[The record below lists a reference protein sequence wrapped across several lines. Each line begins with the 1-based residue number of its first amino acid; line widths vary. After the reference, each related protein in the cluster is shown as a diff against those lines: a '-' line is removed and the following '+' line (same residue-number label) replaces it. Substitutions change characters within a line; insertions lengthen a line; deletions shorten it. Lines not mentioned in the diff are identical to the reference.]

1 MNTNDLL
8 EKLDFDIA
16 AVEWSVFN
24 ANPNAEKDSETFEK
38 SSDLNSFDETKEL
51 SVIIAEA
58 KEMIAHAAGIEV
70 DKVNIQISF

>member
-8 EKLDFDIA
+8 ENLGLNIESL
-16 AVEWSVFN
+16 EWSSFN
-24 ANPNAEKDSETFEK
+24 TNPNAENDS
-38 SSDLNSFDETKEL
+38 DEVEIAADEAKEL
-51 SVIIAEA
+51 SEIIAEA